1 MVTINASPERSLQL
15 GYAGEDKVTKVIFPY
30 DESWLEYGD
39 GEFFIRVLRPGDT
52 EPYNAQDVTND
63 SEAMTLTLVVTDVEL
78 SRQGYGQMQVVYIGP
93 QVVKKS
99 RIYAYRVSKA
109 IDEPV
114 DPPDGSI
121 INEVVRSLA
130 ELTDEVGDIST
141 ALEAK
146 ADKAYVDE
154 NLAEKVSDVQI
165 NGTSVVTDGV
175 AEIPIAANDSLGVVK
190 VIGDATYT
198 GIGVNRGLL
207 YVVKAT
213 YANIKS
219 EDSDNRPIVPSNQH
233 AATFYGLAKVAGY
246 DEKLST
252 LPVGKYSDE
261 AKVAIQKMLGIY
273 EAPWELIKEDTFTNE
288 EVADHVITTDA
299 NGNAFEL
306 TDAILLFETPK
317 QETEAKFGGT
327 VRNYFYD
334 VKNWIANETYTYTQ
348 SSNST
353 STGIVS
359 AFEQR
364 QKMLNVWSI
373 TRAAA
378 SNFGGYSSRYG
389 ANFGIPLGRGDRVSY
404 ALLDEPIYC
413 YKISILQVIGTGHY
427 ILYGKR
433 KWI

>member
-175 AEIPIAANDSLGVVK
+175 AEIPIAANDSLGVVR
-190 VIGDATYT
+190 VINDASYT

-207 YVVKAT
+207 HVVKAT
-213 YANIKS
+213 DANIKS

-233 AATFYGLAKVAGY
+233 TATFYGLAKVAGY
-246 DEKLST
+246 DEKNSAF
-252 LPVGKYSDE
+252 PVGQYSDE
-261 AKVAIQKMLGIY
+261 AKIAIQKMLGIY
-273 EAPWELIKEDTFTNE
+273 EAPWELIDERTFTNE
-288 EVADHVITTDA
+288 TEADYIITTDMY
-299 NGNAFEL
+299 GEPFEL
-306 TDAILLFETPK
+306 TDLIILFETPK
-317 QETEAKFGGT
+317 QAIRATKGYYGHIWCYYGDGNSRYMSLECGAWGQNAYEAFHACGGMIENKGGLMMST
-327 VRNYFYD
+327 
-334 VKNWIANETYTYTQ
+334 IIQ
-348 SSNST
+348 SSTGGNKT
-353 STGIVS
+353 SVCQQIITGFPIDAAMS
-359 AFEQR
+359 FIPSSLTFT
-364 QKMLNVWSI
+364 KINI
-373 TRAAA
+373 RA
-378 SNFGGYSSRYG
+378 
-389 ANFGIPLGRGDRVSY
+389 VT
-404 ALLDEPIYC
+404 
-413 YKISILQVIGTGHY
+413 GTGHY
-427 ILYGKR
+427 KLYGKR
-433 KWI
+433 KWT

>member
-30 DESWLEYGD
+30 NESWLEYGD

-165 NGTSVVTDGV
+165 DGTSVVTDGV

-190 VIGDATYT
+190 TIGDATYT

-207 YVVKAT
+207 HVVKAT

-246 DEKLST
+246 DEKNST
-252 LPVGKYSDE
+252 LPAGTYS
-261 AKVAIQKMLGIY
+261 
-273 EAPWELIKEDTFTNE
+273 
-288 EVADHVITTDA
+288 
-299 NGNAFEL
+299 
-306 TDAILLFETPK
+306 
-317 QETEAKFGGT
+317 TEAK
-327 VRNYFYD
+327 
-334 VKNWIANETYTYTQ
+334 
-348 SSNST
+348 
-353 STGIVS
+353 S
-359 AFEQR
+359 AISD
-364 QKMLNVWSI
+364 MLNGAVLVEGTTPTITALSGVRYVCGEVATLDFTPCVSGICDVVFTSGSI
-373 TRAAA
+373 PTVVTLPDTVK
-378 SNFGGYSSRYG
+378 FPYG
-389 ANFGIPLGRGDRVSY
+389 LTVEANKTYEINI
-404 ALLDEPIYC
+404 LDG
-413 YKISILQVIGTGHY
+413 V
-427 ILYGKR
+427 YGVVMA
-433 KWI
+433 WT

>member
-30 DESWLEYGD
+30 NESWLEYGD

-93 QVVKKS
+93 QAVKKS
-99 RIYAYRVSKA
+99 RIYTYRVSKA

-130 ELTDEVGDIST
+130 ELTDEVGDISK

-175 AEIPIAANDSLGVVK
+175 AEIPIAAYDSLGVVK
-190 VIGDATYT
+190 AVGDATYT

-207 YVVKAT
+207 HVVKAT
-213 YANIKS
+213 DANIKS

-233 AATFYGLAKVAGY
+233 MAAFYGFAKAAGY
-246 DEKLST
+246 DEKDST
-252 LPVGKYSDE
+252 LPVGTYSEE
-261 AKVAIQKMLGIY
+261 AKSAISDMLNGAVLVEGTTPTITALSGVRY
-273 EAPWELIKEDTFTNE
+273 VCG
-288 EVADHVITTDA
+288 EVATLDFTPCVSGICDVVFTSGSTPTVVTLPNTVKFPDGSFTAEA
-299 NGNAFEL
+299 NKTYEIN
-306 TDAILLFETPK
+306 ILD
-317 QETEAKFGGT
+317 G
-327 VRNYFYD
+327 V
-334 VKNWIANETYTYTQ
+334 
-348 SSNST
+348 
-353 STGIVS
+353 
-359 AFEQR
+359 
-364 QKMLNVWSI
+364 
-373 TRAAA
+373 
-378 SNFGGYSSRYG
+378 YG
-389 ANFGIPLGRGDRVSY
+389 VVMAW
-404 ALLDEPIYC
+404 
-413 YKISILQVIGTGHY
+413 T
-427 ILYGKR
+427 
-433 KWI
+433 